1 MATLNQKIKV
11 YLLNNNKIYQEEK
24 NNYQIQND
32 GDGDYLVSWNVSGL
46 TEPTTD
52 QLNSLNS
59 DAETLENNNVIR
71 SKRKKAYGDIGDQLD
86 EIFKDIDSWKE
97 RIAKV
102 KADNP
107 KEE

>member
-24 NNYQIQND
+24 NNYEIQND

-52 QLNSLNS
+52 QLNSLNA

-71 SKRKKAYGDIGDQLD
+71 STRKKAYGDIGDQLD
-86 EIFKDIDSWKE
+86 EIYKDIDAWKE

-102 KADNP
+102 KTDNP

>member
-11 YLLNNNKIYQEEK
+11 YLLNNNKIYEEQK
-24 NNYQIQND
+24 NNYEIQND

-46 TEPTTD
+46 SEPTTD

-86 EIFKDIDSWKE
+86 EIYKDIDAWKE